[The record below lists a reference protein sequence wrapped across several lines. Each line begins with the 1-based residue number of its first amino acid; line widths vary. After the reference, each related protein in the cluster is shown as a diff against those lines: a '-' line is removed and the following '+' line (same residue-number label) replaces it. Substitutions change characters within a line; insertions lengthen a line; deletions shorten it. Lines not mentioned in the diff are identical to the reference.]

1 MPTSKHQL
9 CKHRGQ
15 EWYKEGLESFD
26 LLGQNVNLTFERKP
40 IFNTSYGGVI
50 SIICSTFLVLFI
62 ATRSIKLFGGYDP
75 MLSMLPTTHKSEK
88 FIDLGAMKYFFAV
101 EQIDPKY
108 GRL

>member
-26 LLGQNVNLTFERKP
+26 LLGQNVNLTFEQKP